1 MTFDLEAAKR
11 LAQQLAGDVLAQI
24 EKDGSINRGNI
35 AGQLLAG
42 LVLEAAREGMK
53 DRLFTQAAN
62 NQVGGLQS
70 LIAEGPWPAAP
81 STGLGGDDRVVTN
94 SQPIVAEIDDEM
106 LAEIEKDMGPQSIVR
121 AGGGGK
127 SAFFVTD
134 AAGLEAV
141 HINCPCAE
149 CKRRRK
155 LSLCGC
161 EMCMHHSEAAAIIAD
176 KRSSVWKL
184 WSMKNGERVPVEAT
198 PDNARYLKLAL
209 SKGAPVEVINGDA
222 WFFPDGRVMTGLEVF
237 QTGRT
242 AAQIWA
248 SRPWPAGF
256 KKPQDQKD

>member
-141 HINCPCAE
+141 HIICQCDE

-176 KRSSVWKL
+176 KSSSVWKL
-184 WSMKNGERVPVEAT
+184 WRMENGERVNVVPSESNVW
-198 PDNARYLKLAL
+198 YLRRAL
-209 SKGAPVEVINGDA
+209 ENGAPIEVVDHDI
-222 WFFPDGRVMTGLEVF
+222 WFFPNGRVMTGLELVRA
-237 QTGRT
+237 GRSASSLWEEMRRLD
-242 AAQIWA
+242 AAQA
-248 SRPWPAGF
+248 EMRR
-256 KKPQDQKD
+256 KP

>member
-11 LAQQLAGDVLAQI
+11 LAQQLAGDVLNQI
-24 EKDGSINRGNI
+24 ERDGSINRVNI

-42 LVLEAAREGMK
+42 LVLEAAREQMK

-62 NQVGGLQS
+62 NHVGGLQS
-70 LIAEGPWPAAP
+70 LIAEWPWPAAP
-81 STGLGGDDRVVTN
+81 STGPGGDDRVVTN

-141 HINCPCAE
+141 H
-149 CKRRRK
+149 
-155 LSLCGC
+155 
-161 EMCMHHSEAAAIIAD
+161 
-176 KRSSVWKL
+176 
-184 WSMKNGERVPVEAT
+184 
-198 PDNARYLKLAL
+198 ARYLKLAL

-248 SRPWPAGF
+248 SRQWPAGF